1 MKISCKGKYYNEFVT
16 APLID
21 ILISGVV
28 FSHIWCNI
36 LVQME
41 KTMTIPLQRW
51 HVSDATKE

>member
-41 KTMTIPLQRW
+41 KQ
-51 HVSDATKE
+51 